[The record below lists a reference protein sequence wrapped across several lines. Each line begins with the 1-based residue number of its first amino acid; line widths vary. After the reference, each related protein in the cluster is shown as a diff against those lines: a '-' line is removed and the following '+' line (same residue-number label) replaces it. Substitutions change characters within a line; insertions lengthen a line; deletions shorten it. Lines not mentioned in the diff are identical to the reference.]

1 MQDFC
6 RTSAGLL
13 KDFWRT
19 SEGFL
24 KDFQRTY
31 KSQPT
36 GLRDLLDQNCTESL
50 IKFISVV
57 QVSLLLLL
65 KVSTDKSSRNLT
77 KSILNAIRGLRAQ
90 TGRKMSETSGFS
102 FCWVKDKCVS
112 CCWVLMMVMYEKRS
126 IYTTVRGDILYF
138 TVLRLVSPSLS
149 ATSLLST
156 SLSQPE
162 SEQSSNTLQAWGE
175 TAISLVFIRFLIQG
189 GSKTLK
195 QNCQFFLSHPVY
207 FILIKR
213 NLNVVKIVKCWKLQ
227 NKIKK
232 EIIWTPCMLFLS
244 NISSTLLLCSLSFV
258 YLLLPLLV
266 CFMLVCNSGE
276 TDKYFSSSV
285 WNQKKG
291 VLNILSCWEHR
302 FILTFQEEY

>member
-1 MQDFC
+1 MAIADYSWLLKDFC
-6 RTSAGLL
+6 RTSEGLL
-13 KDFWRT
+13 KDFWRI
-19 SEGFL
+19 SEGLL

-126 IYTTVRGDILYF
+126 IYTTVEIFCILLFSDLFLHHYQQHLF
-138 TVLRLVSPSLS
+138 SQLVWV
-149 ATSLLST
+149 
-156 SLSQPE
+156 SQ
-162 SEQSSNTLQAWGE
+162 
-175 TAISLVFIRFLIQG
+175 
-189 GSKTLK
+189 
-195 QNCQFFLSHPVY
+195 
-207 FILIKR
+207 
-213 NLNVVKIVKCWKLQ
+213 NLNNHQILFKHEERLQ
-227 NKIKK
+227 
-232 EIIWTPCMLFLS
+232 
-244 NISSTLLLCSLSFV
+244 
-258 YLLLPLLV
+258 
-266 CFMLVCNSGE
+266 
-276 TDKYFSSSV
+276 SV
-285 WNQKKG
+285 WYSFG
-291 VLNILSCWEHR
+291 
-302 FILTFQEEY
+302 F

>member
-1 MQDFC
+1 M
-6 RTSAGLL
+6 
-13 KDFWRT
+13 
-19 SEGFL
+19 
-24 KDFQRTY
+24 
-31 KSQPT
+31 
-36 GLRDLLDQNCTESL
+36 DQNCTESL

-102 FCWVKDKCVS
+102 FCWLKDECVS

-126 IYTTVRGDILYF
+126 IYTTVSGDILYF

-175 TAISLVFIRFLIQG
+175 TAISLVFIRFSNTGWIKNFKAELSI
-189 GSKTLK
+189 
-195 QNCQFFLSHPVY
+195 FLSHPVY
-207 FILIKR
+207 FFWIQ
-213 NLNVVKIVKCWKLQ
+213 IV
-227 NKIKK
+227 
-232 EIIWTPCMLFLS
+232 
-244 NISSTLLLCSLSFV
+244 
-258 YLLLPLLV
+258 
-266 CFMLVCNSGE
+266 
-276 TDKYFSSSV
+276 
-285 WNQKKG
+285 
-291 VLNILSCWEHR
+291 
-302 FILTFQEEY
+302 